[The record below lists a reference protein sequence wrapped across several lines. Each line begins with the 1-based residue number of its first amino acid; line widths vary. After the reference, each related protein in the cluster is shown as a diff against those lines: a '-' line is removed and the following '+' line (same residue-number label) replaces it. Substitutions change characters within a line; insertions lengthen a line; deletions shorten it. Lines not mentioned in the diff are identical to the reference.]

1 MVWIPGGTFLM
12 GSDTHYPEEAPAHQ
26 VSVDGFWI
34 DGKTVTNRDLAR
46 FVAETGHVTVGKQLA
61 EIADLFA
68 ACCPGAVQPALR
80 YEQARGKIVG
90 GIFCRVVADRPGR
103 SK

>member
-1 MVWIPGGTFLM
+1 LLIASAAGVIRQFGQAEVLKPTIHSLRR
-12 GSDTHYPEEAPAHQ
+12 
-26 VSVDGFWI
+26 DG
-34 DGKTVTNRDLAR
+34 
-46 FVAETGHVTVGKQLA
+46 EQLA
-61 EIADLFA
+61 EIADPFA

-90 GIFCRVVADRPGR
+90 GIFRLVVADRPGR